1 MRPRI
6 QTVIKPVIS
15 IYLIWGLG
23 TLGFQ
28 ALGRILPE
36 TPRAGFDY
44 IIIVGLMVCLAWMT
58 RIYQNRIEPA
68 IGTETA
74 RRLSWIGIL
83 TLIFILLCLPEGQAG
98 LKNNIITAL
107 STATL
112 VLLACVAGHWL
123 VIPLK
128 RPSALIPIGVAL
140 ALSDIFSVFSGPTRT
155 FAKNISDYYQEGM
168 TGPVPLVDFF
178 LVKMPMP
185 GNDYFM
191 PVFGITDW
199 VVVALL
205 SAGALRFS
213 MNDNVFSLA
222 GSTQTQSKSRVFF
235 PVAGIGLILS
245 IVAARSMNLYLPAL
259 PFIVIVFLGAMA
271 AKYPRV
277 RKLRSKEIRAMIF
290 VSALIAVLMAVFA
303 FIKNGIGPG

>member
-1 MRPRI
+1 M
-6 QTVIKPVIS
+6 
-15 IYLIWGLG
+15 
-23 TLGFQ
+23 
-28 ALGRILPE
+28 PE
-36 TPRAGFDY
+36 AFRAGFDY
-44 IIIVGLMVCLAWMT
+44 IVIVGLITCLAWMT
-58 RIYQNRIEPA
+58 RIYQRRIEPA
-68 IGTETA
+68 IGTNTG

-83 TLIFILLCLPEGQAG
+83 TLIFIILCLPEGQAG
-98 LKNNIITAL
+98 LKSNIITTL
-107 STATL
+107 STTTL

-123 VIPLK
+123 VIPMK
-128 RPSALIPIGVAL
+128 RPSEFIPIGVAV

-155 FAKNISDYYQEGM
+155 FAENISDYYREGM

-213 MNDNVFSLA
+213 MNDNLFSLA
-222 GSTQTQSKSRVFF
+222 GSPQAQNKFRAFF

-245 IVAARSMNLYLPAL
+245 IVAARSTNLYLPAL
-259 PFIVIVFLGAMA
+259 PFIVIVFLGVMA
-271 AKYPRV
+271 AKYPAV
-277 RKLRSKEIRAMIF
+277 RKLRPEEIRAMIV
-290 VSALIAVLMAVFA
+290 VSVLIGSFMAAFA
-303 FIKNGIGPG
+303 FMKIG

>member
-1 MRPRI
+1 MRI
-6 QTVIKPVIS
+6 TIKPVIS

-36 TPRAGFDY
+36 TAWAGFDY
-44 IIIVGLMVCLAWMT
+44 IVIVGLIACLAWMT
-58 RIYQNRIEPA
+58 RIYQKRIEPA
-68 IGTETA
+68 IGTNTA

-83 TLIFILLCLPEGQAG
+83 TLIFIILYLPVGQAG
-98 LKNNIITAL
+98 LKSNIITAL

-128 RPSALIPIGVAL
+128 RPSEFIPIGMAV
-140 ALSDIFSVFSGPTRT
+140 ALSDIFSVFSGPTRN
-155 FAKNISDYYQEGM
+155 FAEDISDYYREGM

-213 MNDNVFSLA
+213 MNDNIFSLA
-222 GSTQTQSKSRVFF
+222 ESTQRQNKSRAFF
-235 PVAGIGLILS
+235 PVAGIGLIFS

-259 PFIVIVFLGAMA
+259 PFIVIVFLSAMA
-271 AKYPRV
+271 AKYPSV
-277 RKLRSKEIRAMIF
+277 RKLGPEEIRAMIF
-290 VSALIAVLMAVFA
+290 VGTLIGILMTVFS
-303 FIKNGIGPG
+303 FIKNGIGAG

>member
-1 MRPRI
+1 M
-6 QTVIKPVIS
+6 IKPVIS
-15 IYLIWGLG
+15 IYLVWGLG
-23 TLGFQ
+23 ILGFQ
-28 ALGRILPE
+28 TLGRILPE

-44 IIIVGLMVCLAWMT
+44 IIIVGLIACLAWMT
-58 RIYQNRIEPA
+58 RIYQRRIEPA
-68 IGTETA
+68 IGTNTA

-83 TLIFILLCLPEGQAG
+83 TLIFIILCLPEGQAG
-98 LKNNIITAL
+98 LKSNIITTL

-128 RPSALIPIGVAL
+128 HPSEFIPIGVAV
-140 ALSDIFSVFSGPTRT
+140 ALSDIFSVVSGPTRN
-155 FAKNISDYYQEGM
+155 FAENISDYYLEGM
-168 TGPVPLVDFF
+168 SGPVPLVDFF

-213 MNDNVFSLA
+213 MNDNIFSLA
-222 GSTQTQSKSRVFF
+222 GSTQAQNKSRAFF

-259 PFIVIVFLGAMA
+259 PFIVIVFFGAMA

-277 RKLRSKEIRAMIF
+277 RKLGPYEIRAIIF
-290 VSALIAVLMAVFA
+290 VSTLIGALMAVFA
-303 FIKNGIGPG
+303 FIIG

>member
-1 MRPRI
+1 MRLRI
-6 QTVIKPVIS
+6 RIIIKPVIR
-15 IYLIWGLG
+15 IYLVWGLG

-28 ALGRILPE
+28 TLGRILPE
-36 TPRAGFDY
+36 AFRAGFDY
-44 IIIVGLMVCLAWMT
+44 IVIVGLIACLAWMT
-58 RIYQNRIEPA
+58 RIYQRRIEPA
-68 IGTETA
+68 IGTNTG

-98 LKNNIITAL
+98 LKSNIITAL
-107 STATL
+107 STTTL

-123 VIPLK
+123 VIPMK
-128 RPSALIPIGVAL
+128 RPSEFIPIGVAV

-155 FAKNISDYYQEGM
+155 FAENISDYYREGM

-213 MNDNVFSLA
+213 MNDNLFSLA
-222 GSTQTQSKSRVFF
+222 GSTQAQNKSRAFF

-259 PFIVIVFLGAMA
+259 PFIVIVFLGVMA
-271 AKYPRV
+271 AKYPAV
-277 RKLRSKEIRAMIF
+277 RKLRPEEIRAMIF
-290 VSALIAVLMAVFA
+290 VSVLIGLFMAAFA
-303 FIKNGIGPG
+303 FMKIG

>member
-1 MRPRI
+1 M
-6 QTVIKPVIS
+6 VKPVIS
-15 IYLIWGLG
+15 IYLIWALG
-23 TLGFQ
+23 ALGFQ
-28 ALGRILPE
+28 ALGQILPE

-44 IIIVGLMVCLAWMT
+44 IIIVGLIACLAWMA
-58 RIYQNRIEPA
+58 RIYQIRIEPA
-68 IGTETA
+68 IGTVTA
-74 RRLSWIGIL
+74 RRLSWIGGL
-83 TLIFILLCLPEGQAG
+83 TLIFIILCLPEGLAG

-140 ALSDIFSVFSGPTRT
+140 SLSDIFSVFSGPTRT
-155 FAKNISDYYQEGM
+155 FAKNISDYYREGM

-199 VVVALL
+199 VVVILL

-222 GSTQTQSKSRVFF
+222 GSTQTQNKSRVFF

-259 PFIVIVFLGAMA
+259 PFIVIVFLGTMA

-277 RKLRSKEIRAMIF
+277 RKLGPEEIRAIIF
-290 VSALIAVLMAVFA
+290 VSALIGVFMAVFA
-303 FIKNGIGPG
+303 FMKI

>member
-1 MRPRI
+1 M
-6 QTVIKPVIS
+6 
-15 IYLIWGLG
+15 YLIWGLG
-23 TLGFQ
+23 TLVFQ
-28 ALGRILPE
+28 TLGRILPE
-36 TPRAGFDY
+36 TPRAEFDY
-44 IIIVGLMVCLAWMT
+44 IIIVGLMACLAWMT
-58 RIYQNRIEPA
+58 RIYQRRIEPT

-74 RRLSWIGIL
+74 RRLAWIGVL

-112 VLLACVAGHWL
+112 VLLACVVGHWL

-155 FAKNISDYYQEGM
+155 FAKNISDYYREGM

-185 GNDYFM
+185 GNPYFM

-213 MNDNVFSLA
+213 MNDNVFSLV
-222 GSTQTQSKSRVFF
+222 GSTQAQNKSRVFF

-277 RKLRSKEIRAMIF
+277 RKLGPEEIRAIIF
-290 VSALIAVLMAVFA
+290 VSALIGVLMALFA
-303 FIKNGIGPG
+303 FIKNGIGTG

>member
-1 MRPRI
+1 M
-6 QTVIKPVIS
+6 IKPVIS
-15 IYLIWGLG
+15 IYLVWGLG

-28 ALGRILPE
+28 TLGRILPE

-44 IIIVGLMVCLAWMT
+44 IIIVGLIACLAWMT
-58 RIYQNRIEPA
+58 RIYQRRIEPA
-68 IGTETA
+68 IGTNTA

-83 TLIFILLCLPEGQAG
+83 TLIFIILCLPEGQAG
-98 LKNNIITAL
+98 LKSNIITAL

-128 RPSALIPIGVAL
+128 HPSEFIPIGVAV
-140 ALSDIFSVFSGPTRT
+140 ALSDIFSVVSGPTRN
-155 FAKNISDYYQEGM
+155 FAENISDYYREGM
-168 TGPVPLVDFF
+168 SGPVPLVDFF

-213 MNDNVFSLA
+213 MNDNIFSLA
-222 GSTQTQSKSRVFF
+222 GSTQAQNKSRAFF

-259 PFIVIVFLGAMA
+259 PFIVIVFFGAMA

-277 RKLRSKEIRAMIF
+277 RKLGPYEIRAIIF
-290 VSALIAVLMAVFA
+290 VSTLIGALMAVFA
-303 FIKNGIGPG
+303 FIKIG

>member
-1 MRPRI
+1 M
-6 QTVIKPVIS
+6 IKPVIS
-15 IYLIWGLG
+15 IYLVWGLG

-28 ALGRILPE
+28 TLGRILPE

-44 IIIVGLMVCLAWMT
+44 IIIVGLIACLAWMT
-58 RIYQNRIEPA
+58 RIYQRRIEPA
-68 IGTETA
+68 IGTNTA

-83 TLIFILLCLPEGQAG
+83 TLIFIILCLPEGQAG
-98 LKNNIITAL
+98 LKSNIMTAL

-128 RPSALIPIGVAL
+128 HPSEFIPIGVAV
-140 ALSDIFSVFSGPTRT
+140 ALSDIFSVVSGPTRN
-155 FAKNISDYYQEGM
+155 FAENISDYYREGM
-168 TGPVPLVDFF
+168 SGPVPLVDFF

-213 MNDNVFSLA
+213 MNDNIFSLA
-222 GSTQTQSKSRVFF
+222 GSTQAQNKSRAFF

-259 PFIVIVFLGAMA
+259 PFIVIVFFGTMA

-277 RKLRSKEIRAMIF
+277 RKLGPYEIRAIIF
-290 VSALIAVLMAVFA
+290 VSALIGSLMAVFA
-303 FIKNGIGPG
+303 FIKIG